1 MGTWTANMLGLGV
14 SALIL
19 AAFVLA
25 MMWRVGSWRVSPAAS
40 LIHDEGLPIGSRAS
54 EIAAHRGADEFH
66 LTFGFKRTFLVFG
79 AASCLPCK
87 DLMVAA
93 ATHPATRDLRLVLVA
108 DSVDLDIPG
117 PFRESWEIYSFD
129 DERLARE
136 QWRARVSPYFYL
148 IDEDGTI
155 MDKGIGSH
163 ADHLDRLLALP
174 PKYLGFAHMSEET
187 VRL

>member
-1 MGTWTANMLGLGV
+1 MLGLGV
-14 SALIL
+14 SALTL

-25 MMWRVGSWRVSPAAS
+25 MMWRVGSWRMSPAAS

-79 AASCLPCK
+79 AASCVPCK

-93 ATHPATRDLRLVLVA
+93 ATHPATRDLRLVLVS